1 MELDDGARSRAR
13 GRGGRGAAGQ
23 RGRRG
28 LALLQRRRDD
38 VKRAHAPAV
47 WLVQQSVMMARRLL
61 IAVVTATLC
70 ASQEVGGP
78 PPAAVAHAAT
88 EALHLSTASK
98 VYESRRRLA
107 ISLSLHA
114 AAVAGADQTQALH
127 EAMDH
132 IQRCLVV
139 EPQDYQLLFFA
150 AVNTDRLL
158 RESASAASRK
168 ATTGK
173 LRSYCT
179 MARGSMATQQPLANL
194 RYIYTICCDQL
205 RPVGGDSPG
214 SPTHK
219 LREACWHE
227 AVAQGAWQSIHQR
240 PMDLN
245 ASLASRAVWSLR
257 QLHDSVR
264 RTRPCLAS
272 T

>member
-1 MELDDGARSRAR
+1 
-13 GRGGRGAAGQ
+13 
-23 RGRRG
+23 
-28 LALLQRRRDD
+28 
-38 VKRAHAPAV
+38 
-47 WLVQQSVMMARRLL
+47 MMARRLL

-179 MARGSMATQQPLANL
+179 MTRGSMATQQPLANL

-227 AVAQGAWQSIHQR
+227 AVAQGAWRSIHQR

-245 ASLASRAVWSLR
+245 ASLVSRAVWSLR

-272 T
+272 TYY